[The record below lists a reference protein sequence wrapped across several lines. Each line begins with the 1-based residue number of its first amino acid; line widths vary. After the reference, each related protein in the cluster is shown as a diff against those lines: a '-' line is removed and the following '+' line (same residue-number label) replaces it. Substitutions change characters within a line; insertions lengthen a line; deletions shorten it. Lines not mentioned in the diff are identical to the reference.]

1 MGTGKV
7 VGIIAGLL
15 AVVAFA
21 FVISL
26 LLIKVIWAWTVPDLF
41 PKAVE
46 QGLVARDISWLT
58 AIKLALF
65 IAILSGCAKG
75 ARVNYK
81 RGGVEV
87 HAGPGSE

>member
-26 LLIKVIWAWTVPDLF
+26 LLIKVVWAWTVPDLF

-65 IAILSGCAKG
+65 IAILSGWAKG
-75 ARVNYK
+75 AHFEYK
-81 RGGVEV
+81 RKCDQQ
-87 HAGPGSE
+87 

>member
-7 VGIIAGLL
+7 VGVIVGLL
-15 AVVAFA
+15 AVVAFV
-21 FVISL
+21 FVICL

-41 PKAVE
+41 PGAVA

-65 IAILSGCAKG
+65 IAILSGWAKG
-75 ARVNYK
+75 DKGVRYHKGDVN
-81 RGGVEV
+81 VEM
-87 HAGPGSE
+87 

>member
-1 MGTGKV
+1 MGAGKV
-7 VGIIAGLL
+7 VTIIAGVL

-58 AIKLALF
+58 AVKLALF
-65 IAILSGCAKG
+65 IAILSGW
-75 ARVNYK
+75 ARGLGVHYK
-81 RGGVEV
+81 HGDVELK
-87 HAGPGSE
+87 A